1 MTLPQTTGIKFGFKF
16 PFYIS
21 TWSSKVVKFS
31 FRRVKGRSLD
41 VHPTENAIVVHYEL
55 EATIIDGV
63 GDAMIGERQEKQKV

>member
-1 MTLPQTTGIKFGFKF
+1 MVFNFQILS
-16 PFYIS
+16 YN
-21 TWSSKVVKFS
+21 
-31 FRRVKGRSLD
+31 RRVKGRSLD